1 MGALYDRYVGVL
13 GAALPTG
20 EELRGLCMA
29 TQSKTFSG
37 RAVVL
42 GVTDVRVLFL
52 ALNRRGEPAQAP
64 RPLDI
69 AEASAGGLSSGSL
82 DPAAWLIDAAGVKL
96 TLRTTDGE
104 RLKLQLLNGGAG
116 LLGRL
121 GGGDDQA
128 AGMRA
133 LADRL
138 NSHTISP

>member
-13 GAALPTG
+13 GAALPAG

-29 TQSKTFSG
+29 TESKTFSG
-37 RAVVL
+37 RSIVL
-42 GVTDVRVLFL
+42 GVTDTRVLLL
-52 ALNRRGEPAQAP
+52 ALNRRGEPAEAP
-64 RPLDI
+64 RSLDI
-69 AEASAGGLSSGSL
+69 AEASAGGLSRGSL

-96 TLRTTDGE
+96 TLCTTDGE

-116 LLGRL
+116 SLGRL
-121 GGGDDQA
+121 GGGEDQA
-128 AGMRA
+128 TGMQA

>member
-13 GAALPTG
+13 GAALPAG

-42 GVTDVRVLFL
+42 GVTDARVLLL
-52 ALNRRGEPAQAP
+52 ALNRRGEPAEAP

-69 AEASAGGLSSGSL
+69 AEASAGGLSRGSL

-96 TLRTTDGE
+96 TLRTADGE
-104 RLKLQLLNGGAG
+104 RLKLQLLNGGPG
-116 LLGRL
+116 SLGRL
-121 GGGDDQA
+121 GGGEDQA
-128 AGMRA
+128 TGMRA